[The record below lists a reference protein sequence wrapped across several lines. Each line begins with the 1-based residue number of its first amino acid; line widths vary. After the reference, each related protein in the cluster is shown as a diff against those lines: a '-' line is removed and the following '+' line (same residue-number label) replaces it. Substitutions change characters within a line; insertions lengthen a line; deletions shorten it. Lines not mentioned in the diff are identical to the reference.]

1 VKISK
6 PNSEK
11 ITGIIQL
18 VSSKS
23 ESNRALIIQAICDEV
38 ITIKNLSTSD
48 DTNTLKLLLNR
59 YKNSKVLDA
68 HHAGTTYRFLTAFLS
83 CQVGEWTL
91 TGSDRMKER
100 PIKILV
106 ETLRNNGANINY
118 LEKDGYPPLLI
129 KGSNLD
135 LSNIQIDGSI
145 SSQYIS
151 ALLLLGPSMSK
162 ATKFS
167 FTDKVISKP
176 YINMTLAIMNYFG
189 AKTKWENGSI
199 LIEKNPYKTNSL
211 SIESDWS
218 AASYWYQIVSLNNDS
233 SVEIEGLKKQ
243 SFQGDS
249 EVANI
254 FNQLGVET
262 IYKENSISISNS
274 NSAPLNKI
282 ELNLN
287 NTPDLAQ
294 TIICTCAGLGIEATI
309 SGLETLVIKET
320 NRLKALKNELLKF
333 SVDLKIIENHTL
345 YLKSGQTITNP
356 TTSIETYN
364 DHRMAMALAPLSL
377 VVGSFRINN
386 PEVVSKS
393 YPNYWKDLERVG
405 FKISFSPKL

>member
-1 VKISK
+1 MKISK

-393 YPNYWKDLERVG
+393 YPNYWKDLELVG